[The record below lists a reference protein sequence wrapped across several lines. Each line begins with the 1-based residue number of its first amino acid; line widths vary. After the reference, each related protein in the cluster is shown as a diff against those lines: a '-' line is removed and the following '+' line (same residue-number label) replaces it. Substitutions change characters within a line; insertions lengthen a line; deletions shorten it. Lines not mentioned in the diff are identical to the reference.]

1 MGDETYTEPTYAD
14 WLRAIDAQL
23 EAWASGA
30 SISSYSIA
38 GRTFSKSQAQNLI
51 AFREYVFGLYQ
62 RKTYGNVTLANM
74 NQQLTEI
81 E

>member
-1 MGDETYTEPTYAD
+1 MGDVTYTEPNYAD

-38 GRTFSKSQAQNLI
+38 GRTFTKNQAQNLI
-51 AFREYVFGLYQ
+51 SFREYILGLYN
-62 RKTYGNVTLANM
+62 RKTYGNITLANM
-74 NQQLTEI
+74 AGAE
-81 E
+81 

>member
-1 MGDETYTEPTYAD
+1 MGDETYTEPNYAD

-23 EAWASGA
+23 EAWAGGS

-38 GRTFSKSQAQNLI
+38 GRTFTKANAESLLS
-51 AFREYVFGLYQ
+51 FRQYVLGLYN

-74 NQQLTEI
+74 GNITE
-81 E
+81 ED

>member
-1 MGDETYTEPTYAD
+1 MGDVLYTEPNYAD

-23 EAWASGA
+23 EAWTTGA

-38 GRTFSKSQAQNLI
+38 GRTFTKNQAQSLI
-51 AFREYVFGLYQ
+51 SFREYILGLYN

-74 NQQLTEI
+74 SGAT
-81 E
+81 